1 MGQRRRDLI
10 AIAQHK
16 RIEEIEA
23 DSGYADDDL
32 PLLPGGRIRDH
43 FDAELPRSA
52 ELAELR
58 HAHACF
64 LVSMP
69 ARCRLWH
76 KRAVKSQ
83 PATARGYFAIG
94 IEGASKAVNL
104 GNLLRSA
111 HAFGASFVFTVG
123 AEACVMDTIAD
134 TSKAS
139 SHLPLYHW
147 QSIDELRLP
156 RGCRLVGI
164 EFLDEA
170 VELPLSLTRY
180 RRPMCSALSGAC

>member
-1 MGQRRRDLI
+1 M
-10 AIAQHK
+10 
-16 RIEEIEA
+16 
-23 DSGYADDDL
+23 
-32 PLLPGGRIRDH
+32 
-43 FDAELPRSA
+43 
-52 ELAELR
+52 
-58 HAHACF
+58 
-64 LVSMP
+64 
-69 ARCRLWH
+69 
-76 KRAVKSQ
+76 KSQ

-123 AEACVMDTIAD
+123 AEARVMDTIAD

-139 SHLPLYHW
+139 HLPLYHW
-147 QSIDELRLP
+147 QSNDELRLP

>member
-1 MGQRRRDLI
+1 
-10 AIAQHK
+10 
-16 RIEEIEA
+16 
-23 DSGYADDDL
+23 
-32 PLLPGGRIRDH
+32 
-43 FDAELPRSA
+43 
-52 ELAELR
+52 
-58 HAHACF
+58 
-64 LVSMP
+64 
-69 ARCRLWH
+69 
-76 KRAVKSQ
+76 
-83 PATARGYFAIG
+83 
-94 IEGASKAVNL
+94 
-104 GNLLRSA
+104 
-111 HAFGASFVFTVG
+111 VFTVG
-123 AEACVMDTIAD
+123 AEARVMDTIAD